1 MFDLHSILLII
12 HITLMGYWLGGDL
25 GVYLSANRVADSSLI
40 LDERLR
46 FLKLAMILDMG
57 PRSALILM
65 LPTGFHMATNYGL
78 VNLSSLNLMLIWIGA
93 FIWLSLCWAVFLFED
108 LSLGEVFR
116 KIDLNVR
123 FIMAPVILLIALWG
137 LFSEN
142 SEIGLWLSI
151 KLLLFASIITL
162 GITLRMVVS
171 KWVIGFKLLRENQS
185 IDEANDIIF
194 TARQKAKKQALSIW
208 AFVFIC
214 GFLGVTKLS

>member
-1 MFDLHSILLII
+1 MFDLNSILLII

-25 GVYLSANRVADSSLI
+25 GVYLSANRVADASLN

-65 LPTGFHMATNYGL
+65 LPTGFHMTTNYGL
-78 VNLSSLNLMLIWIGA
+78 VSLSNPNLMLIWIGA
-93 FIWLSLCWAVFLFED
+93 LIWLSLCWAAFLFED
-108 LSLGEVFR
+108 LPVGEIFR

-123 FIMAPVILLIALWG
+123 FIMAPIILLIALWG

-171 KWVIGFKLLRENQS
+171 KWAIGFKMLRENES
-185 IDEANDIIF
+185 IDEANNIIF
-194 TARQKAKKQALSIW
+194 TARQKAKKQVLSIW

-214 GFLGVTKLS
+214 GYLGITKLS